1 MRFFHNIIITILLTY
16 SLLSGAQNS
25 ILNDTVLPKKYMVY
39 KTAKK
44 LKIDGL
50 AEEDSWQKAP
60 FTSSFIDIE
69 GIKKPV
75 YDTRVKMLWDDENL
89 YVYAVLEEPHLWGN
103 LKQRDTVIYYNND
116 FEIFIDPSN
125 NTYNYGEIEINVLGT
140 LWDLKLSKPYKV
152 SGKADNSWDIEGIQ
166 YAIHTFGTV
175 NNYMDID
182 TQWSVEFAIPL
193 SKLAD
198 LKEEKKTIPIYG
210 EQWRI
215 NFSRVQWEHEII
227 DGRYYRKKVD
237 GKFLPEFNWVWS
249 NQKVINMHEPEK
261 WGIIQFSTLQPGEV
275 DVFIEDEGLLQK
287 QLVYAFFRK
296 NLALLRKNPD
306 EIKSSVEE
314 FKIDNQHFKY
324 QLKKIANGFEITLKE
339 INSKHIYY
347 IDQEGLLKKI

>member
-1 MRFFHNIIITILLTY
+1 MRFFHNIIITILLSY
-16 SLLSGAQNS
+16 SLFSGAQNS
-25 ILNDTVLPKKYMVY
+25 ILNDTVLPKKYIVY

-50 AEEDSWQKAP
+50 AEEDSWQKAS

-69 GIKKPV
+69 GIKKPT
-75 YDTRVKMLWDDENL
+75 YDTKVKMLWDDENL

-103 LKQRDTVIYYNND
+103 LKQRDTVVYYNND

-152 SGKADNSWDIEGIQ
+152 SGKADNSWNIEGIQ
-166 YAIHTFGTV
+166 YAVHTVGTV
-175 NNYMDID
+175 NNSMDID

-198 LKEEKKTIPIYG
+198 LKEEKKTIPIHG

-215 NFSRVQWEHEII
+215 NFSRVEWEHEIV

-237 GKFLPEFNWVWS
+237 GKFLPEYNWVWS

-261 WGIIQFSTLQPGEV
+261 WGIIQFSTWQPGEE
-275 DVFIEDEGLLQK
+275 DVFIEDEDLLQK

-296 NLALLRKNPD
+296 NLKMLRKNPD

-314 FKIDNQHFKY
+314 FKIDSQHFKY
-324 QLKKIANGFEITLKE
+324 QLEKTGNGFEISLKE
-339 INSKHIYY
+339 INSKHTYY